1 MWLERVQVRMVD
13 ISPLFSSL
21 WCPRLECS
29 LPSAAPALGRPAALA
44 ERIPSGADSGKEHGA
59 PRVHCGLAGPV
70 HPDTPLDPISRLEIP
85 SKCVAST
92 KLKRNS
98 RHERIKWEK
107 NILDPE
113 GAHCLSEI

>member
-1 MWLERVQVRMVD
+1 MVD

-21 WCPRLECS
+21 RCPRLGCF

-44 ERIPSGADSGKEHGA
+44 ERIPSEADSGREHGA

-70 HPDTPLDPISRLEIP
+70 HLDTPLDPISRLEIP

>member
-1 MWLERVQVRMVD
+1 M
-13 ISPLFSSL
+13 
-21 WCPRLECS
+21 CT
-29 LPSAAPALGRPAALA
+29 LPSAPPALGMPAALS
-44 ERIPSGADSGKEHGA
+44 ERIPGGADSGREHGA
-59 PRVHCGLAGPV
+59 LRVHRGLAAPV
-70 HPDTPLDPISRLEIP
+70 HPDTPLDPISRLEIA